1 MCSLLQTTIWLAWIL
16 GGVFTLTLFC
26 RGRIIHGGHISTTPD
41 SARQSETSPP
51 WCNTTRSSHGARPTA
66 VARHRAQ
73 YPRALSVR
81 RQTTQTD
88 IRQIIYRQLR
98 RRRTR
103 SRFVHRRAALWPG
116 CTGISSSTQLFLFD
130 CTCRPTDNHS
140 TELGVQQSAW
150 VGDTATR
157 RSWRAANTGLS
168 LSTPILRHG
177 PVYRQP
183 ERWRAVNTGT
193 NLMRISVRRHTVSQK
208 TRQV

>member
-73 YPRALSVR
+73 YRRALSVR

-103 SRFVHRRAALWPG
+103 SRFVDRREPLCSG
-116 CTGISSSTQLFLFD
+116 CSSVSSSTQIFLFD
-130 CTCRPTDNHS
+130 SNY
-140 TELGVQQSAW
+140 
-150 VGDTATR
+150 
-157 RSWRAANTGLS
+157 TGLRKTMQLNS
-168 LSTPILRHG
+168 ASSGLPL
-177 PVYRQP
+177 PF
-183 ERWRAVNTGT
+183 
-193 NLMRISVRRHTVSQK
+193 RIHFTSHFLTF
-208 TRQV
+208 